1 MGATGLLHLDPQDTF
16 PPAQAKLS
24 SNLMKSPGGPS
35 VEITAHQTLQE
46 TPALSETKGCR
57 QSHLLGKEAPG
68 SDMGGQFTKN

>member
-46 TPALSETKGCR
+46 TCSV
-57 QSHLLGKEAPG
+57 
-68 SDMGGQFTKN
+68 